1 MRCLQRHR
9 RRPCGRRLRHAAVV
23 GCRQGHHH
31 HRRVGKRGKAA
42 SAAARVHR
50 RTGVAMRLLR
60 SRHFDERRG
69 TFDAKSEA
77 HRRRGESRA
86 GPQPLPL
93 RLAQPH
99 GAGGAARRGRDGSP
113 MTTPAPSPSAPKLP
127 VSLAANPVLSSWI
140 RFSPEGQVVVSPGKV
155 EIGQGIVT
163 ALAQIAADELDVDIG
178 RVQMVRASTTA
189 SPNEGV
195 TSGSLSVQQSGRA
208 IRQVCA
214 EVRQIFLKLA
224 SDRLGVGIDALE
236 IDDGTIAG
244 PGNVQTSYWELSDDV
259 SLDRDATPGAVPKLS
274 TQRTVAGNSV
284 QRLDIPDKVFAHPRF
299 IHDSAL
305 PGMLHGRVLR
315 SELSAAKLVDMPED
329 RARAIPGL
337 VAIVRDGNFAGV
349 VSETEDGAEAA
360 LKALR
365 KSAAW
370 SASESLP
377 DEDRLAEW
385 LKAQPAESTV
395 IDKKTASPSGEKKRT
410 IRRQYTRPYIAHA
423 SIAPSCAMAQW
434 TGERVHVWSH
444 SQGVYFLRADVAL
457 VLKLPLENIT
467 VEHMEGAG
475 CYGHNA
481 ADDVALDAVL
491 LAKAAGGRPV
501 RVQWSREDE
510 MSHAPFGAAMAI
522 EIEADLDAQG
532 EIVGW
537 RHSIWGN
544 GHTARPGRAVQPAL
558 LAATE
563 LASPFPRMIST
574 NPPQAN
580 GGGGDRN
587 SIPLYDFP
595 SWTIESH
602 RLTTMPIRT
611 SALRTLGAQ
620 GNVFA
625 IESFL
630 DELAT
635 ERGEDPVAF
644 RLRHLSDERARDVIK
659 SVARRANWKPDQQTG
674 VGHGL
679 GFARYKNTGA
689 YCAVVAEIEGTEDI
703 RVKRLTIA
711 VDVGETINPDGVI
724 NQIEGGAI
732 QATSWVLKERVRFD
746 RQRITSNT
754 WTSYPILRFSEVPE
768 VQVEI
773 IQRPD
778 SEPVGA
784 GEAAHGPVTAAIA
797 NAVFDALGV
806 RVRNLPITRDSLIA
820 AMELSS

>member
-1 MRCLQRHR
+1 MTG
-9 RRPCGRRLRHAAVV
+9 P
-23 GCRQGHHH
+23 
-31 HRRVGKRGKAA
+31 A
-42 SAAARVHR
+42 S
-50 RTGVAMRLLR
+50 
-60 SRHFDERRG
+60 
-69 TFDAKSEA
+69 
-77 HRRRGESRA
+77 
-86 GPQPLPL
+86 
-93 RLAQPH
+93 
-99 GAGGAARRGRDGSP
+99 SP
-113 MTTPAPSPSAPKLP
+113 APKLP
-127 VSLAANPVLSSWI
+127 ASLAANPVLSSWV
-140 RFSPEGQVVVSPGKV
+140 RFSPEGHVTVSPGKV

-178 RVQMVRASTTA
+178 RVQMLRASTA
-189 SPNEGV
+189 GSPNEGV

-208 IRQVCA
+208 IRQACA
-214 EVRQIFLKLA
+214 EIRQIFLGAA
-224 SDRLGVGIDALE
+224 SDRLGVGIDALD
-236 IDDGTIAG
+236 IKDGTISG
-244 PGNVQTSYWELSDDV
+244 PGNVRTSYWELAGEI
-259 SLDRDATPGAVPKLS
+259 SLERDATPGAVPKSS
-274 TQRTVAGNSV
+274 TQRALAGNSV
-284 QRLDIPDKVFAHPRF
+284 QRLDIPDKVFATPRF

-305 PGMLHGRVLR
+305 PDMLHGRVLR
-315 SELSAAKLVDMPED
+315 SEMSAAKLMDMKED
-329 RARAIPGL
+329 GARVVAGL
-337 VAIVRDGNFAGV
+337 VAVVRDGNFAGV
-349 VSETEDGAEAA
+349 VSETENGAETA
-360 LKALR
+360 LKVLR
-365 KSAAW
+365 KSAVW
-370 SASESLP
+370 SSGETLP
-377 DEDRLAEW
+377 DEDGLAEF
-385 LKAQPAESTV
+385 LKTQPAESTV
-395 IDKKTASPSGEKKRT
+395 IDKRTASGTIERKRT

-434 TGERVHVWSH
+434 TGDRVHVWTH
-444 SQGVYFLRADVAL
+444 SQGVYLLRADLAL
-457 VLKLPLENIT
+457 VLKLPVENIT

-532 EIVGW
+532 EIVDW
-537 RHSIWGN
+537 RHSIWSN
-544 GHTARPGRAVQPAL
+544 GHAARPGRAAQPAL

-563 LASPFPRMIST
+563 LATPFPRMIST

-587 SIPLYDFP
+587 SIPLYQFP
-595 SWTIESH
+595 SWQIESH
-602 RLTTMPIRT
+602 RLLTMPVRT

-630 DELAT
+630 DEVAA

-644 RLRHLSDERARDVIK
+644 RLRHLSDSRAQDVIR
-659 SVARRANWKPDQQTG
+659 SAARRANWKPARKAGTG
-674 VGHGL
+674 YGL

-689 YCAVVAEIEGTEDI
+689 YCAVVAEVEGAEDI
-703 RVKRLTIA
+703 SVKRLTIA
-711 VDVGETINPDGVI
+711 VDVGEAINPDGVI

-768 VQVEI
+768 VQVEL
-773 IQRPD
+773 IQRSD
-778 SEPVGA
+778 SEPLGA

-797 NAVFDALGV
+797 NAVFDALGL

-820 AMELSS
+820 AMELTS

>member
-1 MRCLQRHR
+1 M
-9 RRPCGRRLRHAAVV
+9 
-23 GCRQGHHH
+23 
-31 HRRVGKRGKAA
+31 
-42 SAAARVHR
+42 
-50 RTGVAMRLLR
+50 T
-60 SRHFDERRG
+60 
-69 TFDAKSEA
+69 DA
-77 HRRRGESRA
+77 
-86 GPQPLPL
+86 
-93 RLAQPH
+93 
-99 GAGGAARRGRDGSP
+99 
-113 MTTPAPSPSAPKLP
+113 APSSAPKLP

-163 ALAQIAADELDVDIG
+163 ALAQIAADELDVEIS
-178 RVQMVRASTTA
+178 RVQMVRASTAA

-214 EVRQIFLKLA
+214 EVRRIFLAAA

-236 IDDGTIAG
+236 ISDGTISG
-244 PGNVQTSYWELSDDV
+244 PGNVRTSYWELAGEV
-259 SLDRDATPGAVPKLS
+259 PLDRDATPGATPKSS
-274 TQRTVAGNSV
+274 TQRTLAGNSV
-284 QRLDIPDKVFAHPRF
+284 QRVDIPDKVFGHPRF

-315 SELSAAKLVDMPED
+315 SELSAAKLVELPEHG
-329 RARAIPGL
+329 ARTVAGL
-337 VAIVRDGNFAGV
+337 VAIMRDGNFAGI
-349 VSETEDGAEAA
+349 VSETEAGAEAA

-365 KSAAW
+365 KGAAW
-370 SASESLP
+370 SSDETLP

-385 LKAQPAESTV
+385 LKAQPVESTV
-395 IDKKTASPSGEKKRT
+395 IEQRTASQPSEKKRT
-410 IRRQYTRPYIAHA
+410 IRQQYTRPYLAHG

-434 TGERVHVWSH
+434 TGDRVHVWTH
-444 SQGVYFLRADVAL
+444 SQGVYLLRADLAL

-491 LAKAAGGRPV
+491 LAQAAGGRPV
-501 RVQWSREDE
+501 RVQWSRADE

-522 EIEADLDAQG
+522 EIEADLDAQN
-532 EIVGW
+532 EIIGW
-537 RHSIWGN
+537 RHSIWSN
-544 GHTARPGRAVQPAL
+544 GHAARPGRATQPAL

-563 LASPFPRMIST
+563 LANPFPRMIST

-602 RLTTMPIRT
+602 RLKTMPVRT

-630 DELAT
+630 DELAA
-635 ERGEDPVAF
+635 ERGEDPVGF
-644 RLRHLSDERARDVIK
+644 RLRHLSDSRAQDVIK
-659 SVARRANWKPDQQTG
+659 SAAGRANWKPEKRSG
-674 VGHGL
+674 VGYGL

-689 YCAVVAEIEGTEDI
+689 YCAVVAEVEGAQDI
-703 RVKRLTIA
+703 SVKRLTIA
-711 VDVGETINPDGVI
+711 VDVGEAINPDGVI

-732 QATSWVLKERVRFD
+732 QATSWALKERVRFD
-746 RQRITSNT
+746 RQRIISNS
-754 WTSYPILRFSEVPE
+754 WTAYPILRFSEVPE
-768 VQVEI
+768 VQVEV

-778 SEPVGA
+778 REPLGA

-820 AMELSS
+820 AMELTS

>member
-1 MRCLQRHR
+1 
-9 RRPCGRRLRHAAVV
+9 
-23 GCRQGHHH
+23 
-31 HRRVGKRGKAA
+31 
-42 SAAARVHR
+42 
-50 RTGVAMRLLR
+50 
-60 SRHFDERRG
+60 
-69 TFDAKSEA
+69 
-77 HRRRGESRA
+77 
-86 GPQPLPL
+86 
-93 RLAQPH
+93 
-99 GAGGAARRGRDGSP
+99 
-113 MTTPAPSPSAPKLP
+113 MTKPAPSPPPKLP

-140 RFSPEGQVVVSPGKV
+140 RFSSDGHVTVSPGKV

-178 RVQMVRASTTA
+178 RVRMIRASTA
-189 SPNEGV
+189 GSPNEGV

-208 IRQVCA
+208 IRYACA
-214 EVRQIFLKLA
+214 EIRQLFLAAA

-236 IDDGTIAG
+236 ISDGTISG
-244 PGNVQTSYWELSDDV
+244 PGNVRTSFWELADEIL
-259 SLDRDATPGAVPKLS
+259 LDREATPGAVPKS
-274 TQRTVAGNSV
+274 SEQRTLAGSSV
-284 QRLDIPDKVFAHPRF
+284 QRLDIPDKVFAQPRF
-299 IHDSAL
+299 IHDQAL

-315 SELSAAKLVDMPED
+315 SELSAARLTGLNED
-329 RARAIPGL
+329 GARGVAGL

-365 KSAAW
+365 KGAAW
-370 SASESLP
+370 AAGEALP
-377 DEDRLAEW
+377 DQSQLAEW
-385 LKAQPAESTV
+385 LKAQPAESTI
-395 IDKKTASPSGEKKRT
+395 IDKRTAAAPVEKHRT
-410 IRRQYTRPYIAHA
+410 IRRQYFRPYLAHA

-434 TGERVHVWSH
+434 SGDRVHVWSH
-444 SQGVYFLRADVAL
+444 SQGVYFLRADLAL
-457 VLKLPLENIT
+457 VLKLPLGNIT

-481 ADDVALDAVL
+481 ADDLGLDAVL

-501 RVQWSREDE
+501 RVQWSRADE
-510 MSHAPFGAAMAI
+510 MTHAPFGAAMAI

-532 EIVGW
+532 EIVAW

-544 GHTARPGRAVQPAL
+544 GHTARPGRAAQPAL

-563 LASPFPRMIST
+563 LANPFPRMIST

-580 GGGGDRN
+580 GGGSDRN
-587 SIPLYDFP
+587 SVPLYDFP
-595 SWTIESH
+595 SWQIDCH
-602 RLTTMPIRT
+602 RLLTMPVRT

-630 DELAT
+630 DELAA

-644 RLRHLSDERARDVIK
+644 RLRHLRDERAKDVIRA
-659 SVARRANWKPDQQTG
+659 VAKRTNWKPSRRAG
-674 VGHGL
+674 IGYGL

-689 YCAVVAEIEGTEDI
+689 YCAVVAEIEGDDDI
-703 RVKRLTIA
+703 SVKRLTIA
-711 VDVGETINPDGVI
+711 VDVGEAINPDGVI

-732 QATSWVLKERVRFD
+732 QATSWVLKEQVRFD
-746 RQRITSNT
+746 RERITSNS
-754 WTSYPILRFSEVPE
+754 WSDYPILRFSEVPRVAIE
-768 VQVEI
+768 L

-778 SEPVGA
+778 SEPLGA

-797 NAVFDALGV
+797 NAVFDALEL
-806 RVRNLPITRDSLIA
+806 RVRNLPITRERLIA